1 MRLELQ
7 GRVTMSTSAEAT
19 LLFRLRM
26 RCFQHDVRLLLTRN
40 LHLAVLLLV
49 LVGLPLVYNPEI
61 VGLPLLDLVRPSWS
75 VAERLGGQWIFFG
88 LVLAWV
94 TLVRPAARGGELTRY
109 LLSMPIDRLSLE
121 WVEVAMAAVAVS
133 LAWVPVLV
141 AVGKV
146 GMLQREGVSLAAAC
160 AVFGAMALVTL
171 ALSRSLLA
179 GASVARCFMLMGV
192 ASTLALVDGRQLA
205 SFRTLSP
212 VLVSSVLALYVLH
225 RPSMQGRAPGAPVLL
240 QSLMRARWLL
250 AHSVQLKTLLV
261 DYLSGTAGKL
271 LLALLLAWAAAW
283 QTVNNMQPEAGVLV
297 CHVLL
302 GASLFVL
309 AGLHRSLLDSR
320 VPHLRY
326 LRSFP
331 VALVTLRRS
340 DHRVVCALS
349 LLVVLTG
356 LWLGGGAAGRAHP
369 PRLLLEAGYYSGMTY
384 LVGSQWVLEQ
394 PETTLWSVG
403 AAAACTVCGWWL
415 FS

>member
-1 MRLELQ
+1 MRLYLQ
-7 GRVTMSTSAEAT
+7 GRVSMTISAEAS
-19 LLFRLRM
+19 LLFKLRM
-26 RCFQHDVRLLLTRN
+26 QCFQHDVRLLLTRN
-40 LHLAVLLLV
+40 LHLAVLLLG
-49 LVGLPLVYNPEI
+49 LLGLPLVYNPEI
-61 VGLPLLDLVRPSWS
+61 LGLPLLDLVRPSWS
-75 VAERLGGQWIFFG
+75 VVERLSGQWIFFG

-94 TLVRPAARGGELTRY
+94 TLVRPAARGGELMRY

-121 WVEVAMAAVAVS
+121 WVEVAMAAVALS
-133 LAWVPVLV
+133 LAWVPVVV
-141 AVGKV
+141 AIDKA
-146 GMLQREGVSLAAAC
+146 GMLTREGVSLAAAF

-171 ALSRSLLA
+171 ALARSLLA
-179 GASVARCFMLMGV
+179 GGSVARSVMLMGV
-192 ASTLALVDGRQLA
+192 ASTLALVDGQHLA
-205 SFRTLSP
+205 SFRTLGP
-212 VLVSSVLALYVLH
+212 VLVSSMLALHVLH
-225 RPSMQGRAPGAPVLL
+225 RPSMGLAPGAPALL
-240 QSLMRARWLL
+240 RPLMRARFLL

-261 DYLSGTAGKL
+261 DYPSGTASKL
-271 LLALLLAWAAAW
+271 LLASLFTWAAAW
-283 QTVNNMQPEAGVLV
+283 QTVNNLQPEAGVLV
-297 CHVLL
+297 RHVLL
-302 GASLFVL
+302 GASVFVL
-309 AGLHRSLLDSR
+309 AGLHRSMLDAR

-331 VALVTLRRS
+331 LALSSLRRA

-369 PRLLLEAGYYSGMTY
+369 ARLLLEAGYYSGMTL